1 MKTSKLACAL
11 GMIRPA
17 PRPVLAALPVA
28 AAVAVLGSV
37 ATGAGATAGVAAR
50 HPAATPRAA
59 CPPVAP
65 GYARCLT
72 LYTPQ
77 TSVNRAL
84 AAEAAGPA
92 GPAAAVAPAATPQGW
107 GAKSIESAYKLP
119 VGRSARPLV
128 AIVDAFGDQKLAT
141 DLAVYRSQYHLPAC
155 TTASRCLRKVNERGK
170 ASPLP
175 PTDPGWEIETTLDAA
190 MVSAA
195 CPHCKILVVEATTNS
210 IADLAAAEDTA
221 VRLGATVVSDSWGG
235 REDGFSLTFAK
246 HFSHRGHVIVVS
258 TGDVGFTAA
267 SFPANLA
274 TVTAVGGTQLARA
287 HNRRGWTEQVWNDPR
302 GGAAGSGCSA
312 YVAKPAWQHDR
323 HCAMRTIADVSA
335 LAFDVPIYNKDTG
348 GWITVEGTSAAAPLI
363 AAVYALAGNAA
374 TVAPGYPYH
383 HAKSLFDVTSGNN
396 DWFFGGNGAS
406 CGFDYLCV
414 AKKGYDAP
422 TGLGTPDGTA
432 AF

>member
-1 MKTSKLACAL
+1 MKTSKLASAL
-11 GMIRPA
+11 VTT
-17 PRPVLAALPVA
+17 RPVPRSVLAVLPLA
-28 AAVAVLGSV
+28 AAVTVLGGV
-37 ATGAGATAGVAAR
+37 ATGAGAAAGAAPAR
-50 HPAATPRAA
+50 HAAAAPRAA

-77 TSVNRAL
+77 TSVNQAL
-84 AAEAAGPA
+84 AAAAAGSAP
-92 GPAAAVAPAATPQGW
+92 PAATPQGW

-128 AIVDAFGDQKLAT
+128 AIVDAFGDQHLAT
-141 DLAVYRSQYHLPAC
+141 DLAFYRRQYHLPAC
-155 TTASRCLRKVNERGK
+155 TTASGCLRKVNERGK

-221 VRLGATVVSDSWGG
+221 VRLGAKVVSDSWGG
-235 REDGFSLTFAK
+235 REDGFAMTFAK

-287 HNRRGWTEQVWNDPR
+287 HNRRGWAEQVWNDPQ

-323 HCAMRTIADVSA
+323 HCAMRTVADVSA
-335 LAFDVPIYNKDTG
+335 LAFNVPMYNKDAG
-348 GWITVEGTSAAAPLI
+348 GWITVEGTSASAPLI
-363 AAVYALAGNAA
+363 AGVYALAGNAA

-396 DWFFGGNGAS
+396 DWFFGGKGAS